1 VTVESPT
8 PAPNQNGRAPLAAKR
23 APLVLL
29 IGNPNTGK
37 TTLFNRLT
45 GQSARIGNYPGITV
59 ERRSGE
65 LKLPRTREALRDP
78 RSTSPETIE
87 IVDVPG
93 AYSLSAR
100 SAEEQIAI
108 ASLLGIDGNPRPDLC
123 VVVVDAGQLARNLY
137 LVLQLLELDV
147 KVVLAL
153 NMIDEVRENPPSE
166 RELARFLGIP
176 CVATDARRGSGITRL
191 EEAIAEALAAPPRA
205 GRRINYPEALERDL
219 VEVAQALPVAWAT
232 TEARARALSLWALTS
247 IEPDDELEGIDPE
260 LRKVSLAVRARAQSR
275 DIDQEV
281 IATRYA
287 CIDAEIP
294 KLHPRLEAHPPK
306 RKTSERVDRVLL
318 HPVFGFVIFVGLMLV
333 MFQALFSWSDPA
345 IRLIEATTSA
355 VAEFVEHHA
364 PAGILRDLVTKGVIG
379 GVGNVVVFLP
389 QILLLFFCIG
399 LLEDSGY
406 MARVAFLMDRVMKAL
421 GLHGRA
427 FVPMLSGFA
436 CAVPAILATRT
447 MERQRDRLLT
457 MLVVP
462 LMTCSARLPVYTL
475 IIGALFPPSR
485 VFGLVPVQGL
495 LMVAMYLFSTSITL
509 IAAGVLGRTAV
520 KGRRIP
526 LILELPPYRLPSLS
540 GTLKMMLQRASMF
553 LKEAGSSILIFTILL
568 WGLLS
573 FPRPSNYDEPAA
585 PAAAIHQ
592 RATTANEAA
601 SAADAAPSADTAPA
615 SARPTAIAQS
625 YGGRLGKAIEP
636 ALRPLGFDWKIGVG
650 LIGAFAAREVFV
662 STLGLVYGIGDADEN
677 DAPLRDKIRAERK
690 AGGASAYTPLMGLSL
705 MVFFA
710 LSCQCMSTLSVVYR
724 ETKKLRWP
732 LFMFGYMTTLAYLV
746 SFLVYQ
752 GGRLLG
758 F

>member
-1 VTVESPT
+1 MSESEL
-8 PAPNQNGRAPLAAKR
+8 APSTTARQSERAPSEPARKPLA
-23 APLVLL
+23 LL
-29 IGNPNTGK
+29 LGNPNTGK

-65 LKLPRTREALRDP
+65 LRLNRAGAPSAVEV
-78 RSTSPETIE
+78 
-87 IVDVPG
+87 VDVPG

-100 SAEEQIAI
+100 SAEEQIAL
-108 ASLLGIDGNPRPDLC
+108 ASALGLAEYPRPDLC

-137 LVLQLLELDV
+137 LVLQLLELDLR
-147 KVVLAL
+147 VVVAL
-153 NMIDEVRENPPSE
+153 NMIDEVRDNPPSE
-166 RELARFLGIP
+166 SALARFLGVP
-176 CVATDARRGSGITRL
+176 CVATVARRGQGISAL
-191 EEAIAEALAAPPRA
+191 EETIAAALASPERA
-205 GRRINYPEALERDL
+205 GLHLRYPEALERDL
-219 VEVAQALPVAWAT
+219 LEVERALPPAWAT
-232 TEARARALSLWALTS
+232 SPARKRALALWALTS
-247 IEPDDELEGIDPE
+247 IEADDELEQIEPE
-260 LRKVSLAVRARAQSR
+260 LRECCLGLRARADAR

-287 CIDAEIP
+287 LIDAEIP
-294 KLHPRLEAHPPK
+294 KLYPRIEAHPPK
-306 RKTSERVDRVLL
+306 RKASERVDRVLL
-318 HPVFGFVIFVGLMLV
+318 HPVFGFVIFVALMLI
-333 MFQALFSWSDPA
+333 MFQSLFSWSDPA
-345 IRLIEATTSA
+345 IRLIEAGTTG
-355 VAEFVEHHA
+355 VARLVEAHA
-364 PAGILRDLVTKGVIG
+364 PEGLLRDLITRGVIG

-475 IIGALFPPSR
+475 IIAALFPPSR
-485 VFGLVPVQGL
+485 VFGFVPVQGL
-495 LMVAMYLFSTSITL
+495 LMIAMYLFSTAITL

-526 LILELPPYRLPSLS
+526 LILELPPYRLPSLR
-540 GTLKMMLQRASMF
+540 GTLKMMLQRASSF
-553 LKEAGSSILIFTILL
+553 LREAGTGILLFTVLL

-573 FPRPSNYDEPAA
+573 FPRPTNQPEIAA
-585 PAAAIHQ
+585 PAAAAIHQ
-592 RATTANEAA
+592 RVTSDAETIP
-601 SAADAAPSADTAPA
+601 SAANA
-615 SARPTAIAQS
+615 SSDVANGRPTAIEQS
-625 YGGRLGKAIEP
+625 YGGRLGKALEP

-662 STLGLVYGIGDADEN
+662 STLGLVYGIGDAKED
-677 DAPLRDKIRAERK
+677 DAPLRDKIRAERRLD
-690 AGGASAYTPLMGLSL
+690 GAHAYTPLMGLSL

-724 ETKKLRWP
+724 ETKSFRWP
-732 LFMFGYMTTLAYLV
+732 LFMFTYMTSLAYVASL
-746 SFLVYQ
+746 LVYQ

-758 F
+758 FL

>member
-1 VTVESPT
+1 MTQQEPT
-8 PAPNQNGRAPLAAKR
+8 SISAQPASATPPTRTPL
-23 APLVLL
+23 LLL

-45 GQSARIGNYPGITV
+45 GQNARIGNYPGITV
-59 ERRSGE
+59 ERRAGD
-65 LKLPRTREALRDP
+65 LTLRADGP
-78 RSTSPETIE
+78 PERVE
-87 IVDVPG
+87 VVDVPG

-100 SAEEQIAI
+100 SAEEQIALS
-108 ASLLGIDGNPRPDLC
+108 AVLGWAENPRPDLC
-123 VVVVDAGQLARNLY
+123 IVVVDAGQLARNLY

-147 KVVLAL
+147 KVVVAL
-153 NMIDEVRENPPSE
+153 NMIDEVRDNPPNPA
-166 RELARFLGIP
+166 ELSRFLGVP
-176 CVATDARRGSGITRL
+176 CVATDARHGTGMVEL
-191 EEAIAEALAAPPRA
+191 ERAIRATLAGPARSPLS
-205 GRRINYPEALERDL
+205 ISYPEALERDL
-219 VEVAQALPVAWAT
+219 ERVSAALPSDWNQSPP
-232 TEARARALSLWALTS
+232 RARALSLWALTS
-247 IEPDDELEGIDPE
+247 IEADDELLGIDPA
-260 LRKVSLAVRARAQSR
+260 LRARCLSVRERAEAR

-287 CIDAEIP
+287 RIDAELP
-294 KLHPRLEAHPPK
+294 KLYPRLEAHPKK
-306 RKTSERVDRVLL
+306 RRTSERVDRVLL
-318 HPVFGFVIFVGLMLV
+318 HPVFGFAIFIGLMLL
-333 MFQALFSWSDPA
+333 MFQSLFSWSDPA
-345 IRLIEATTSA
+345 IRLIESLTGLSA
-355 VAEFVEHHA
+355 NFVEAHL
-364 PAGILRDLVTKGVIG
+364 PESIVRDLVTRGVIG

-399 LLEDSGY
+399 ILEDSGY
-406 MARVAFLMDRVMKAL
+406 MARVAFLMDRIMKAL

-485 VFGLVPVQGL
+485 VFGWLPVQGL
-495 LMVAMYLFSTSITL
+495 LMVAMYLFSTFITL
-509 IAAGVLGRTAV
+509 ISAGVLGRTAV

-526 LILELPPYRLPSLS
+526 LILELPPYRLPSLI
-540 GTLKMMLQRASMF
+540 GTLSMMWRRARSF
-553 LKEAGSSILIFTILL
+553 LREAGSGILVFTILL
-568 WGLLS
+568 WALLS
-573 FPRPSNYDEPAA
+573 FPRPAHVAQPPP

-592 RATTANEAA
+592 QAH
-601 SAADAAPSADTAPA
+601 SAPSPLAHDAQPP
-615 SARPTAIAQS
+615 SHEPSPIEQS

-636 ALRPLGFDWKIGVG
+636 VLRPLGFDWKIGVG

-677 DAPLRDKIRAERK
+677 TTPLRDKIRQERR
-690 AGGASAYTPLMGLSL
+690 ADGAAAYSPLMGLSL

-710 LSCQCMSTLSVVYR
+710 LSCQCMSTLMVVYR
-724 ETKKLRWP
+724 ETRSARWP
-732 LFMFGYMTTLAYLV
+732 LFMFGYMTTLAYVASL
-746 SFLVYQ
+746 LVYQ
-752 GGRLLG
+752 GGRMLG

>member
-1 VTVESPT
+1 MPTESLS
-8 PAPNQNGRAPLAAKR
+8 PAPQESGRVAAAAARAPLA
-23 APLVLL
+23 LL

-65 LKLPRTREALRDP
+65 LRLNRASAPP
-78 RSTSPETIE
+78 VIE
-87 IVDVPG
+87 VVDVPG

-100 SAEEQIAI
+100 SAEEQIALS
-108 ASLLGIDGNPRPDLC
+108 AVLGTAGNPRPDLC
-123 VVVVDAGQLARNLY
+123 IVVVDAGQLARNLY

-166 RELARFLGIP
+166 SELARFLGIP
-176 CVATDARRGSGITRL
+176 CVATDARRGKGITRL
-191 EEAIAEALAAPPRA
+191 EEAVVDALSGPPRA
-205 GRRINYPEALERDL
+205 GLRLPYPEALERDL
-219 VEVAQALPVAWAT
+219 REVASALPAKWT
-232 TEARARALSLWALTS
+232 TSDARSRALALWALTS
-247 IEPDDELEGIDPE
+247 IEPDDELEDIDSE
-260 LRKVSLAVRARAQSR
+260 LRKTSLAVRARAEAR

-287 CIDAEIP
+287 FIDAEIP

-318 HPVFGFVIFVGLMLV
+318 HPVFGFVIFVGLMLLV
-333 MFQALFSWSDPA
+333 FQSLFSWSDPA

-355 VAEFVEHHA
+355 VAHLVEVHA
-364 PAGILRDLVTKGVIG
+364 PPGILRDLVTKGVIG

-406 MARVAFLMDRVMKAL
+406 MARVAFLMDRIMKAL

-485 VFGLVPVQGL
+485 VFGFVPVQGL
-495 LMVAMYLFSTSITL
+495 LMIAMYLFSTTITL
-509 IAAGVLGRTAV
+509 VAAGVLGRTAV

-526 LILELPPYRLPSLS
+526 LILELPPYRMPSLG
-540 GTLKMMLQRASMF
+540 GTLKMMVQRSTMF
-553 LKEAGSSILIFTILL
+553 LKEAGSTILVFTILL

-573 FPRPSNYDEPAA
+573 FPRPANHDEPAP

-592 RATTANEAA
+592 RSATN
-601 SAADAAPSADTAPA
+601 DD
-615 SARPTAIAQS
+615 SARPATAQTSSGPTAIEQS

-677 DAPLRDKIRAERK
+677 DAPLREKIRAERS
-690 AGGASAYTPLMGLSL
+690 AGGARAYTPLMGLSL

-732 LFMFGYMTTLAYLV
+732 LFMFGYMTTLAYVV
-746 SFLVYQ
+746 SLGVYQ
-752 GGRLLG
+752 GGKLLG

>member
-1 VTVESPT
+1 VTNEPLT
-8 PAPNQNGRAPLAAKR
+8 PAPRESRHAALGTERAPLA
-23 APLVLL
+23 LL

-65 LKLPRTREALRDP
+65 LKLNRTGAP
-78 RSTSPETIE
+78 KTIE
-87 IVDVPG
+87 VVDVPG

-108 ASLLGIDGNPRPDLC
+108 ACVLGVGGNPGPDLC
-123 VVVVDAGQLARNLY
+123 IVVVDAGQLARNLY

-166 RELARFLGIP
+166 SELSRFLGIP
-176 CVATDARRGSGITRL
+176 CVATDARRGAGITRL
-191 EEAIAEALAAPPRA
+191 EDAIAEVIAAPPRA
-205 GRRINYPEALERDL
+205 GRHITYPEALERDL
-219 VEVAQALPVAWAT
+219 AEVALALPTAWAST
-232 TEARARALSLWALTS
+232 KARARALSLWALTS
-247 IEPDDELEGIDPE
+247 IEPDDELEDIDPE
-260 LRKVSLAVRARAQSR
+260 LRKASLAVRARAGSR
-275 DIDQEV
+275 DIDHEV

-287 CIDAEIP
+287 VIDAEIP

-318 HPVFGFVIFVGLMLV
+318 HPVFGFVIFVGLMLI

-355 VAEFVEHHA
+355 IAQFVENHA

-485 VFGLVPVQGL
+485 MFGFLPVQGL
-495 LMVAMYLFSTSITL
+495 LMVAMYLFSTLITL

-526 LILELPPYRLPSLS
+526 LILELPPYRMPSLS

-553 LKEAGSSILIFTILL
+553 LKEAGSSILVFTILL

-573 FPRPSNYDEPAA
+573 FPRPTDYQEPAPPTA
-585 PAAAIHQ
+585 TIHQ
-592 RATTANEAA
+592 RAAATAEASRTVGDA
-601 SAADAAPSADTAPA
+601 SITDSGVA
-615 SARPTAIAQS
+615 SRRPTAIEQS

-677 DAPLRDKIRAERK
+677 DAPLRDKIRAERST
-690 AGGASAYTPLMGLSL
+690 GGARAYTPLMGLSL

-732 LFMFGYMTTLAYLV
+732 LFMFGYMTSLAYAV

-752 GGRLLG
+752 GGKLIG

>member
-1 VTVESPT
+1 VTQSSLASATKPT
-8 PAPNQNGRAPLAAKR
+8 ARAFKHAPRAPL
-23 APLVLL
+23 LLL

-45 GQSARIGNYPGITV
+45 GQNARIGNYPGITV

-65 LKLPRTREALRDP
+65 LALDGGGTP
-78 RSTSPETIE
+78 SVVEV
-87 IVDVPG
+87 VDVPG
-93 AYSLSAR
+93 AYSLAAR
-100 SAEEQIAI
+100 SPEEQIALS
-108 ASLLGIDGNPRPDLC
+108 AVLGWSENPTPDLC
-123 VVVVDAGQLARNLY
+123 LVVVDAGQLARNLY

-147 KVVLAL
+147 KVVVAL
-153 NMIDEVRENPPSE
+153 NMIDEVKDNPPNAA
-166 RELARFLGIP
+166 ELSRFLGVP
-176 CVATDARRGSGITRL
+176 CVATNARRGTG
-191 EEAIAEALAAPPRA
+191 IAELKAAIRIGIAAPARSA
-205 GRRINYPEALERDL
+205 LHIAYPATLERDL
-219 VEVAQALPVAWAT
+219 TQVSRALPSAWAESAT
-232 TEARARALSLWALTS
+232 RSRALSLWALSS
-247 IEPDDELEGIDPE
+247 IEVDDELQGIDPA
-260 LRKVSLAVRARAQSR
+260 LRAQTLTVRASAGTR

-287 CIDAEIP
+287 LIDAQIP
-294 KLHPRLEAHPPK
+294 KLYPRLNAHPPK
-306 RKTSERVDRVLL
+306 RRASERVDRVLL
-318 HPVFGFVIFVGLMLV
+318 HPIFGFVIFVALMLV
-333 MFQALFSWSDPA
+333 MFQSLFSWSDPA
-345 IRLIEATTSA
+345 IRLIEAVTSA
-355 VAEFVEHHA
+355 LAASLEAHLPPSIV
-364 PAGILRDLVTKGVIG
+364 RDLLTKGVIG
-379 GVGNVVVFLP
+379 GVGNVIVFLP
-389 QILLLFFCIG
+389 QILLLFFFIG
-399 LLEDSGY
+399 ILEDSGY

-436 CAVPAILATRT
+436 CAVPAILSTRT

-485 VFGLVPVQGL
+485 VFGWVPVQGL
-495 LMVAMYLFSTSITL
+495 LMIGMYVFSTIISL
-509 IAAGVLGRTAV
+509 VAAGVLGRTAV

-540 GTLKMMLQRASMF
+540 GTLKMMWQRAFMF
-553 LKEAGSSILIFTILL
+553 LREAGSGILIFTVLL

-573 FPRPSNYDEPAA
+573 FPRPATHDQPA
-585 PAAAIHQ
+585 PRQVSTIHQ
-592 RATTANEAA
+592 RSANVPEAPLASVTRKGQA
-601 SAADAAPSADTAPA
+601 SA
-615 SARPTAIAQS
+615 IEQS

-636 ALRPLGFDWKIGVG
+636 ALRPLGFDWKIDVG

-677 DAPLRDKIRAERK
+677 NSPLRDKIRAERR
-690 AGGASAYTPLMGLSL
+690 ADGGRSYTPLMGLSL

-710 LSCQCMSTLSVVYR
+710 LSCQCMSTLLVVYR
-724 ETKKLRWP
+724 ETKTVRWP
-732 LFMFGYMTTLAYLV
+732 VFMFTYMTGLAYVASL
-746 SFLVYQ
+746 LVYQ

>member
-1 VTVESPT
+1 VTEASAIA
-8 PAPNQNGRAPLAAKR
+8 APDSVALRAAEPSRK
-23 APLVLL
+23 PLVLL
-29 IGNPNTGK
+29 LGNPNTGK

-59 ERRSGE
+59 ERRSGD
-65 LKLPRTREALRDP
+65 LRLNRAGAP
-78 RSTSPETIE
+78 SSIE
-87 IVDVPG
+87 VVDVPG

-100 SAEEQIAI
+100 SPEEQIALS
-108 ASLLGIDGNPRPDLC
+108 AVLGLGGNPRPDLC
-123 VVVVDAGQLARNLY
+123 LMVVDAGQLARNLY
-137 LVLQLLELDV
+137 LVMQLLELDIR
-147 KVVLAL
+147 VVVAL

-166 RELARFLGIP
+166 AELCRFLGVP
-176 CVATDARRGSGITRL
+176 CVATDARRGAGITRL
-191 EEAIAEALAAPPRA
+191 EEAIAGALQTPPRA
-205 GRRINYPEALERDL
+205 ALNIRYPEALEQD
-219 VEVAQALPVAWAT
+219 VTEVTKSLPATWAQT
-232 TEARARALSLWALTS
+232 DARARALALWALTS
-247 IEPDDELEGIDPE
+247 IENDDELEGIDPA
-260 LRKVSLAVRARAQSR
+260 LRAECLLLRERAQLAAR
-275 DIDQEV
+275 DIDHEV

-287 CIDAEIP
+287 LIDAEIP
-294 KLHPRLEAHPPK
+294 KLHPRLAVHPPK
-306 RKTSERVDRVLL
+306 RKASERVDRVLL
-318 HPVFGFVIFVGLMLV
+318 HPVFGFVIFVGLMLI
-333 MFQALFSWSDPA
+333 MFQSLFSWSDPA
-345 IRLIEATTSA
+345 IRLIEAGTSA
-355 VAEFVEHHA
+355 LSRLVEGHA
-364 PAGILRDLVTKGVIG
+364 PAGLLRDLVTKGVIG

-406 MARVAFLMDRVMKAL
+406 MARVAFLMDRIMKAL

-485 VFGLVPVQGL
+485 VFGWLPVQGL
-495 LMVAMYLFSTSITL
+495 LMIAMYLFSTIITL

-540 GTLKMMLQRASMF
+540 GTLKMMFQRAGMF
-553 LKEAGSSILIFTILL
+553 LKEAGTGILIFTVLL

-573 FPRPSNYDEPAA
+573 FPRPMNHEAGA
-585 PAAAIHQ
+585 LPAAAIHQ
-592 RATTANEAA
+592 RMPAGNETEHATVAEIAPTGVH
-601 SAADAAPSADTAPA
+601 PSA
-615 SARPTAIAQS
+615 IEQS

-636 ALRPLGFDWKIGVG
+636 VLRPLGFDWKIGVG

-677 DAPLRDKIRAERK
+677 DAPLREKIRAERSSD
-690 AGGASAYTPLMGLSL
+690 GAHAYTPLMGLSL

-710 LSCQCMSTLSVVYR
+710 LSCQCMSTLMVVYR
-724 ETKKLRWP
+724 ETRSIRWP
-732 LFMFGYMTTLAYLV
+732 VFMFTYMTTLAYIASL
-746 SFLVYQ
+746 LVYQ
-752 GGRLLG
+752 GGRLFG

>member
-1 VTVESPT
+1 MTTESLS
-8 PAPNQNGRAPLAAKR
+8 PAPRESSRTAPTTER

-59 ERRSGE
+59 ERRSGQVR
-65 LKLPRTREALRDP
+65 LNRASAPP
-78 RSTSPETIE
+78 VIE
-87 IVDVPG
+87 VVDVPG

-100 SAEEQIAI
+100 SAEEQIAL
-108 ASLLGIDGNPRPDLC
+108 ASLLGINGNPRPDLC

-137 LVLQLLELDV
+137 LVVQLLELDV
-147 KVVLAL
+147 QVVVAL

-166 RELARFLGIP
+166 SELARFLGVP
-176 CVATDARRGSGITRL
+176 CIATDARRGKGITRI
-191 EEAIAEALAAPPRA
+191 EEAIADALAAPPRTGLA
-205 GRRINYPEALERDL
+205 IPYPEALERDL
-219 VEVAQALPVAWAT
+219 NEVARALPAAWAT
-232 TEARARALSLWALTS
+232 SAARTRALSLWALTS
-247 IEPDDELEGIDPE
+247 IEPDDELEDIEPE
-260 LRKVSLAVRARAQSR
+260 LRTVSLAVRARADSR

-287 CIDAEIP
+287 FIDAEIP
-294 KLHPRLEAHPPK
+294 RLYPRAETHPPK

-318 HPVFGFVIFVGLMLV
+318 HPVFGFVIFVGLMLI
-333 MFQALFSWSDPA
+333 MFQSLFSWSDPA

-355 VAEFVEHHA
+355 IAHVVENHA

-485 VFGLVPVQGL
+485 VFGFVPVQGL
-495 LMVAMYLFSTSITL
+495 LMVAMYLFSTIITL

-526 LILELPPYRLPSLS
+526 LILELPPYRMPSLS
-540 GTLKMMLQRASMF
+540 GTFKMMLQRATMF
-553 LKEAGSSILIFTILL
+553 LKEAGSSILVFTILL
-568 WGLLS
+568 WALLS
-573 FPRPSNYDEPAA
+573 FPRPSNYSEPAPA
-585 PAAAIHQ
+585 PAAATIHQ
-592 RATTANEAA
+592 RAASTEEAPRT
-601 SAADAAPSADTAPA
+601 SAPSAEEGPA
-615 SARPTAIAQS
+615 DARPTAIEQS

-690 AGGASAYTPLMGLSL
+690 AGVRAYTPLMGLSL

-732 LFMFGYMTTLAYLV
+732 LFMFGYMTTLAYVV

-752 GGRLLG
+752 GGKLIG

>member
-1 VTVESPT
+1 M
-8 PAPNQNGRAPLAAKR
+8 
-23 APLVLL
+23 LL

-59 ERRSGE
+59 ERRSGD
-65 LKLPRTREALRDP
+65 LVLRRDGRQRTLEV
-78 RSTSPETIE
+78 
-87 IVDVPG
+87 VDVPG

-100 SAEEQIAI
+100 SAEEQIAL
-108 ASLLGIDGNPRPDLC
+108 AAVLGWAGNPHPDVC

-137 LVLQLLELDV
+137 LVMQLLELDV
-147 KVVLAL
+147 KLVVAL
-153 NMIDEVRENPPSE
+153 NMIDEVADNPPNAAALS
-166 RELARFLGIP
+166 RFLGVP
-176 CVATDARRGSGITRL
+176 CVATNGRRGIGISELTR
-191 EEAIAEALAAPPRA
+191 AIDEALDAAPRS
-205 GRRINYPEALERDL
+205 GRRIVYPAALEADL
-219 VEVAQALPVAWAT
+219 ESVQSVLPSSWAAT
-232 TEARARALSLWALTS
+232 PARARSLALWALTS
-247 IEPDDELEGIDPE
+247 IEIDDELTDIEPSLRERCLAIRAAEG
-260 LRKVSLAVRARAQSR
+260 AGAGVR
-275 DIDQEV
+275 DLDQEV

-287 CIDAEIP
+287 LIDAEIP
-294 KLHPRLEAHPPK
+294 KLYSRSNPNQKK
-306 RKTSERVDRVLL
+306 RKASERVDRVLL
-318 HPVFGFVIFVGLMLV
+318 HPVFGFAIFIGLMLL

-345 IRLIEATTSA
+345 IRVIETIT
-355 VAEFVEHHA
+355 
-364 PAGILRDLVTKGVIG
+364 AGTANFLEAHLPESLLRELLTKGVIG
-379 GVGNVVVFLP
+379 GVGNVIVFLP

-399 LLEDSGY
+399 ILEDSGY
-406 MARVAFLMDRVMKAL
+406 MARVAFLMDRIMKAL

-485 VFGLVPVQGL
+485 VFGWIPIQGL
-495 LMVAMYLFSTSITL
+495 LMVAMYLFSTFITL

-526 LILELPPYRLPSLS
+526 LILELPPYRLPSLLS
-540 GTLKMMLQRASMF
+540 TLKMMRQRAGSF
-553 LKEAGSSILIFTILL
+553 LREAGTGILVSTIVL
-568 WGLLS
+568 WGLLT
-573 FPRPSNYDEPAA
+573 FPRPTEVDQPPP
-585 PAAAIHQ
+585 PAAAIHLQ
-592 RATTANEAA
+592 GTHPETANAQP
-601 SAADAAPSADTAPA
+601 AAPHSA
-615 SARPTAIAQS
+615 IEQS

-636 ALRPLGFDWKIGVG
+636 VLKPLGFDWRIGVG

-662 STLGLVYGIGDADEN
+662 STLGLVYGIGDADQD
-677 DAPLRDKIRAERK
+677 DAPLRDKIKAERMT
-690 AGGASAYTPLMGLSL
+690 AGSTYTPLMGLSL

-710 LSCQCMSTLSVVYR
+710 LSCQCISTLMVVYR
-724 ETKKLRWP
+724 ETKTVRWP
-732 LFMFGYMTTLAYLV
+732 LFMFGYMTTLAYV
-746 SFLVYQ
+746 TSFIVFQ

>member
-1 VTVESPT
+1 MTE
-8 PAPNQNGRAPLAAKR
+8 PALAPSAARGLSAASKDAPRAPL
-23 APLVLL
+23 LLL

-45 GQSARIGNYPGITV
+45 GQNARIGNYPGITV
-59 ERRSGE
+59 ERRSGD
-65 LKLPRTREALRDP
+65 LTL
-78 RSTSPETIE
+78 STSEGQRVVE
-87 IVDVPG
+87 VVDVPG

-100 SAEEQIAI
+100 SPEEQIALT
-108 ASLLGIDGNPRPDLC
+108 AVLGWSENQRPDLC

-147 KVVLAL
+147 KVVVAL
-153 NMIDEVRENPPSE
+153 NMIDEVRDNPPDAAQLS
-166 RELARFLGIP
+166 RFLGVP
-176 CVATDARRGSGITRL
+176 CVPTDARHGKGLDALGSAVAAAL
-191 EEAIAEALAAPPRA
+191 EGPARSAL
-205 GRRINYPEALERDL
+205 RIHYPEALERDL
-219 VEVAQALPVAWAT
+219 ERVGAALPAAWS
-232 TEARARALSLWALTS
+232 ESPARARALSLWALTS
-247 IEPDDELEGIDPE
+247 IEVDDELQGIDPD
-260 LRKVSLAVRARAQSR
+260 LRARSLAVRSNAGTR
-275 DIDQEV
+275 DVDHEV
-281 IATRYA
+281 IVTRYA
-287 CIDAEIP
+287 LIDGEIP
-294 KLHPRLEAHPPK
+294 KLFKRSDAHPAK
-306 RKTSERVDRVLL
+306 RKASERVDRVLL
-318 HPVFGFVIFVGLMLV
+318 HPVFGFAIFVALMLL
-333 MFQALFSWSDPA
+333 MFQSLFSWSDPA
-345 IRLIEATTSA
+345 IRLIEACTSG
-355 VAEFVEHHA
+355 VANFVEAHVQA
-364 PAGILRDLVTKGVIG
+364 SLFRDLVTRGVIG

-399 LLEDSGY
+399 ILEDSGY
-406 MARVAFLMDRVMKAL
+406 MARVAFLMDRIMKAL

-436 CAVPAILATRT
+436 CAVPAIMATRT

-485 VFGLVPVQGL
+485 VFGFVPVQGL
-495 LMVAMYLFSTSITL
+495 LMIAMYLFSTFITL

-526 LILELPPYRLPSLS
+526 LILELPPYRMPSLTN
-540 GTLKMMLQRASMF
+540 TLRMMRQRATMF
-553 LKEAGSSILIFTILL
+553 LREAGSGILVFTILL
-568 WGLLS
+568 WGLLT
-573 FPRPSNYDEPAA
+573 FPRPAQHDQPPPA
-585 PAAAIHQ
+585 AAAIHQ
-592 RATTANEAA
+592 QGTLSGDELKTPQPVVHAG
-601 SAADAAPSADTAPA
+601 
-615 SARPTAIAQS
+615 PTAIEQS

-677 DAPLRDKIRAERK
+677 AAPLRDKIRAERG
-690 AGGASAYTPLMGLSL
+690 ADGGPAYTPLMGLSL

-710 LSCQCMSTLSVVYR
+710 LSCQCMSTLMVVYR
-724 ETKKLRWP
+724 ETKTVRWP
-732 LFMFGYMTTLAYLV
+732 LFMFGYMTTLAYVASLLV
-746 SFLVYQ
+746 FQ